1 MYNQQDWQG
10 HVMSHLPFYLVL
22 LPQFIQL
29 SYSRLS
35 SSKSEAAARD
45 LQLVLGSLANSP
57 ALLELL
63 AKIEG
68 EFRQ

>member
-1 MYNQQDWQG
+1 
-10 HVMSHLPFYLVL
+10 MSHLPFYLVL

>member
-1 MYNQQDWQG
+1 
-10 HVMSHLPFYLVL
+10 MSHLPFYLVL

-45 LQLVLGSLANSP
+45 LQLVLASLANSP
-57 ALLELL
+57 GLLDLL
-63 AKIEG
+63 SKIEG